1 MRNIKG
7 HKASKIQE
15 TTKVVE
21 HVLQRDENIHRKKR
35 DTTECAEDEE
45 AQSANEEIQR
55 IVGRSF
61 KLKDLTVDVAQQRV
75 KWKRLIKTAILL
87 EWEKL
92 YRSPFNFFNP

>member
-35 DTTECAEDEE
+35 DTNECAEDEE

-61 KLKDLTVDVAQQRV
+61 ELKDLTGYSLTQSKRDLSKQQFYLNGKSCIEV
-75 KWKRLIKTAILL
+75 ILIFLIHK
-87 EWEKL
+87 
-92 YRSPFNFFNP
+92 F